1 MTQAM
6 RTEALYGGI
15 REYAHL
21 CEVVKHH
28 DKREQGM
35 HCTGVWV
42 VSRQQ
47 WRAMGVCT
55 NVI

>member
-1 MTQAM
+1 MQAT

-15 REYAHL
+15 HGRAHL
-21 CEVVKHH
+21 CEVVECH

-42 VSRQQ
+42 VSRQR